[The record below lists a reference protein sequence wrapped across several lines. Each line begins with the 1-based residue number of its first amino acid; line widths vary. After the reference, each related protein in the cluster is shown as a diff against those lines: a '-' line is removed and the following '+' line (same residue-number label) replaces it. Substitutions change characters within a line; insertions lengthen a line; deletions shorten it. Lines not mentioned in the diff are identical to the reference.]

1 MLTYVTSPHRHP
13 DILHR
18 TRETHQLDLREPPPQ
33 SPHHTSQVD
42 GSFTSASTPTS
53 RRNSFLGFMRTRSRA
68 ATITNS
74 HSAPNVPGSPSM
86 DRSSMGAVPA
96 SRGAT
101 SREPSAGPTG
111 REPGV
116 TRSISTPHSGGGFG
130 APMVVNGL
138 GISNDTP
145 TPAAEQ
151 LATQTATYVPS
162 AEGSTSAKTYRIRLV
177 PNLESQRS
185 LAFDPVVREL
195 LPIVVPAGITPTVA
209 AQSVTAVG
217 PTVNGRPPALLL
229 KIGRFTD
236 KSNAQQAVSGT
247 SAAGANATTGPNGGR
262 AGQTASL
269 TLAGGGGDVCS
280 GKVAFKSK
288 VVSRSHAEIW
298 CEPGGKFYIR
308 DTASSSGTFL
318 NHIRLS
324 SPNTES
330 RPTMLNDGDVLQL
343 GVDYQGGTE
352 EMFRCVKM
360 RVEVGREWQRAANEF
375 NTNALKQLKA
385 LGGAAEPK
393 SKSTE
398 TPSKKPKAS
407 VTDCCI
413 CLFSVTVC
421 QSLFIAPCSHVFH
434 YKCIRPLLLQHHP
447 GFSCPLCRTFAN
459 LEEDVE
465 IEEIASRRAS
475 IISRR
480 PSNHSI
486 RLPTS
491 SDNPSSPVSADVSA
505 SGQPSTSIGLAGVGN
520 GSASVDEL
528 LAGDSQGGESGTASA
543 SEEGGARMTG
553 SSALARQQT
562 AVASPGAGESGD
574 VEMDVPEAVQEEG
587 GEGGQEAS
595 EDNTLE
601 TDRIGALPVSIGLGL
616 GARMPNGVSGG
627 GEGALSFSQAATPMN
642 DTFLATLAPGM
653 HQRLALAEEMTG
665 PGSGEGSDVGM
676 EGSLSASGSEGRRSR
691 EEPNREEA
699 ERGLVRGDIDMMMF
713 T

>member
-1 MLTYVTSPHRHP
+1 MSRPISGGHRP
-13 DILHR
+13 
-18 TRETHQLDLREPPPQ
+18 THITMP
-33 SPHHTSQVD
+33 TNNT
-42 GSFTSASTPTS
+42 SFTPTGSPLPTPGGGVGSAVSPS
-53 RRNSFLGFMRTRSRA
+53 SPRHSFLGFMRTRSRA

-74 HSAPNVPGSPSM
+74 QSSPNIPGSPSM
-86 DRSSMGAVPA
+86 DRNATGTVPA

-101 SREPSAGPTG
+101 SRDPSVGPTS
-111 REPGV
+111 RETGV
-116 TRSISTPHSGGGFG
+116 TRSVSIPNTGTFTSAPLVANGSTT
-130 APMVVNGL
+130 N
-138 GISNDTP
+138 NDPTT
-145 TPAAEQ
+145 TPAAPPPVPQ
-151 LATQTATYVPS
+151 TVAATTGSDSSVPP
-162 AEGSTSAKTYRIRLV
+162 KTYRIRLV
-177 PNLESQRS
+177 PHLESQRS
-185 LAFDPVVREL
+185 LAFDPVIREL
-195 LPIVVPAGITPTVA
+195 LPIRVPPGVTPTVA

-236 KSNAQQAVSGT
+236 KTNGQLPVPGS
-247 SAAGANATTGPNGGR
+247 SAAAGGSATLGPNGGR
-262 AGQTASL
+262 GGGQGASL
-269 TLAGGGGDVCS
+269 TIAGGGGDITAP
-280 GKVAFKSK
+280 KVAFKSK
-288 VVSRSHAEIW
+288 VVSRGHAEIW
-298 CEPGGKFYIR
+298 CEPDGKFYIR

-330 RPTMLNDGDVLQL
+330 RPTMLNDGDILQL

-352 EMFRCVKM
+352 EMFRCVKI

-385 LGGAAEPK
+385 LGGGADSK
-393 SKSTE
+393 SKSNE
-398 TPSKKPKAS
+398 TPSKKAKAS

-491 SDNPSSPVSADVSA
+491 SDNPSSPTSANA
-505 SGQPSTSIGLAGVGN
+505 TAPGQPSTSISLAGAGE
-520 GSASVDEL
+520 GSASVDQL
-528 LAGDSQGGESGTASA
+528 LNGESRGGESGTAS
-543 SEEGGARMTG
+543 EEGMTG

-562 AVASPGAGESGD
+562 AVASPPVLGEGGGD
-574 VEMDVPEAVQEEG
+574 IEMDVPEAVREEDEEG
-587 GEGGQEAS
+587 NNSQDVSNSTSEGRTL
-595 EDNTLE
+595 DNE
-601 TDRIGALPVSIGLGL
+601 TDPIGTLPVSISLG
-616 GARMPNGVSGG
+616 GRIPTSNAGQG
-627 GEGALSFSQAATPMN
+627 GEGTLSFSQAATPMN
-642 DTFLATLAPGM
+642 DTFLSTLAPGM
-653 HQRLALAEEMTG
+653 HQRLALAEGMSTT
-665 PGSGEGSDVGM
+665 GSGSAEGSDIGM
-676 EGSLSASGSEGRRSR
+676 SEGDGSEGRPSG
-691 EEPNREEA
+691 
-699 ERGLVRGDIDMMMF
+699 ERQGQESGLTRGDIDMMMF